1 MADTP
6 EISDLIVAYD
16 PETLE
21 RVPVRRDE
29 VVARFSALGCR
40 GAARQVARI
49 PAPNGVLDPA
59 AVDALL
65 VEAHLELQRLNEEFL
80 VGHRVLEVL
89 RPALAALRAADAPRP
104 LRIVDVGCG
113 LGYMS
118 RWLAA
123 CGELGADVE
132 LVGCDYNAALIAR
145 AEALA
150 EREGLSCRFVV
161 GNAFTLAEPAAIYT
175 STGVLHHFRDADLE
189 AFFARQ
195 RGARAF
201 FHFDIERS
209 WLAPVGAWLFHQARM
224 RSALARNDGV
234 RSALRAHG
242 RAELLAAARA
252 GAAGLR
258 TAFFR
263 VASPLFPIVRTMRP
277 IVGIEQAL
285 WEPWLEGLGPRRK
298 LVVEQA

>member
-1 MADTP
+1 MGDTP

-16 PETLE
+16 PETLA

-29 VVARFSALGCR
+29 VVERFRALGCR

-49 PAPNGVLDPA
+49 PAREGVLDPA

-80 VGHRVLEVL
+80 IGHRVLEVL
-89 RPALAALRAADAPRP
+89 RPALAVLRAAGARPP
-104 LRIVDVGCG
+104 LRVVDVGCG
-113 LGYMS
+113 LGYIS

-132 LVGCDYNAALIAR
+132 LVGCDYNAALIAQAR
-145 AEALA
+145 ALA
-150 EREGLSCRFVV
+150 EREGLRCRFVV
-161 GNAFTLAEPAAIYT
+161 GNAFTLAEPGAIFT
-175 STGVLHHFRDADLE
+175 STGVLHHFREECLE

-195 RGARAF
+195 RSARAF

-209 WLAPVGAWLFHQARM
+209 WLAPIGAWLFHQARM

-242 RAELLAAARA
+242 RGELLAAARA
-252 GAAGLR
+252 GAPELR
-258 TAFFR
+258 TALFR
-263 VASPLFPIVRTMRP
+263 VASPLLPIVRTLRP
-277 IVGIEQAL
+277 IVGVEQAL
-285 WEPWLEGLGPRRK
+285 WEPWLDALGSRRR
-298 LVVEQA
+298 LVVERA